1 MFIPASAV
9 IDIYTK
15 LEKLGIQIWIDGGW
29 AVDALLQKQTREHR
43 DLDIAVQRKDLI
55 KLKDFF
61 LISRICRYRKR

>member
-1 MFIPASAV
+1 MSFWQ
-9 IDIYTK
+9 K